1 MYFKNII
8 YIYIYIYNVGTWHLV
23 TGYNIVVNNGDQLQ
37 TLYGWS
43 MDEGVYVDHIHH
55 PRGM

>member
-1 MYFKNII
+1 MYFKNI
-8 YIYIYIYNVGTWHLV
+8 IYIYIYNVGTWHLV

>member
-1 MYFKNII
+1 MYFKNMII
-8 YIYIYIYNVGTWHLV
+8 YIYIYIM
-23 TGYNIVVNNGDQLQ
+23 LQ

-55 PRGM
+55 PCGM